1 MIQCKTNFARSVFTA
16 ALVVT
21 LILVPTASG
30 QETRGTIQGRALDRS
45 QAALPNASVS
55 VTNVDTN
62 VTSKTTS
69 NNEGAY
75 VLPYLNPGIYK
86 LVATAKGFK
95 SIYRNGIELRV
106 HDRLQIDLVFEVGDV
121 SEQIT
126 VTGET
131 PLLETASA
139 NTGQIIDSRR
149 AAELPTFDGSPLSL
163 VFLSSDIIYA
173 YPNAATA
180 TQQPQLQQNSITQSN
195 FAGSPRG
202 TTEFTMDGV
211 PNMQNSIADYGSGV
225 VNSPPADIVQ
235 EFKVEQAYDA
245 SVGHTSGMVVNFSL
259 KSGTNQLHGAAYY
272 ADREPELNANNW
284 FANRSGQSRGDFS
297 YRRSSASL
305 TGPGYFPKLY
315 NGKDRTFFTY
325 GYETLHLT
333 ETSQA
338 YTTTVPTSAQLKG
351 DFSSLLAISSQYQI
365 YDPATWRPTGTGR
378 YQADPIPGN
387 IIPTSRLSPIALAIA
402 KHWPASNTT
411 GQTGGVNNYTNNN
424 NGTIRSYYNHVGRVD
439 HVISDKQRMYVRV
452 AANQRTDGPY
462 RKYWDDVVSGQNWN
476 GPARQIA
483 IDDIYVLN
491 PSTILNIRYGA
502 NRYAGQHSPDRE
514 GYDVTALGF
523 PDATARQLRAIRQM
537 FPTISVSGL
546 VTLANESPDVL
557 NSTNHSILGN
567 ISKTYRNHSFKF
579 GGEFRVYQNNVFYP
593 GAAAGTFS
601 FSTNYT
607 KGPYDNSTSSP
618 SSLGQGLASFLLGI
632 PTSGGI
638 ATIDNQAST
647 SNYIGIF
654 FHDNWRVSRKL
665 TLDVGLRWERESAV
679 TERYNRSVGGF
690 DPNAVLS
697 ITSAAE
703 SAYAAKPDASMPA
716 SQFLARGGLLY
727 AGVSGVPQ
735 SFWNAP
741 KGIFAPRV
749 GFSYQAA
756 KRIVIRSGL
765 GVFPIEVG
773 VPAKNLANQIG
784 YSQTT
789 SLVSSLD
796 YGQTYIG
803 TLATPFPAGVTPA
816 VGNSLGVNTYLGQS
830 VSFYDR
836 NASTPYSMR
845 WSFGVQTE
853 LPRKLL
859 WEVSYNG
866 SKTIHLTTARSLSS
880 LPFRYLSTSP
890 VRDQT
895 TIDYLSNPVANP
907 FYNLIPGTSRNGST
921 VTRSVLLSP
930 YPQFTGV
937 TVTNFQGYSWYNSL
951 NTRLE
956 RRFANGFTVQ
966 STYGFAKQIDCTSYQ
981 NGADPRPTRS
991 ISGLDRTHNLAFSGI
1006 FELPFGRGKALF
1018 GQAGNV
1024 ANSIVGGWQIGA
1036 IYHFTSGA
1044 PLSFG
1049 NVIYYS
1055 GDFSRIPLSTDERTV
1070 NRWFNIDAGFER
1082 NSAKQL
1088 GANVRT
1094 FPLYLSNVR
1103 SDYVNNW
1110 DMDVIKNFKFRERY
1124 SVQFRAEFLNAIN
1137 HPNAFAPP
1145 NTTVTSSAFGTITS
1159 QYGSAR
1165 IVQMQL
1171 KFVF

>member
-1 MIQCKTNFARSVFTA
+1 MNRHSNHIARSVFA
-16 ALVVT
+16 AIAVA
-21 LILVPTASG
+21 LILMPSALA
-30 QETRGTIQGRALDRS
+30 QETRGTIQGRTFDSS
-45 QAALPNASVS
+45 QAALPNAAVS
-55 VTNVDTN
+55 VTNVATN
-62 VTSKTTS
+62 VTTKTKS
-69 NNEGAY
+69 NNEGSY

-86 LVATAKGFK
+86 LVATAEGFK
-95 SIYRNGIELRV
+95 SIYRNGLELRV
-106 HDRLQIDLVFEVGDV
+106 NDRLQIDLVFEVGNV
-121 SEQIT
+121 NEQIT

-163 VFLSSDIIYA
+163 VFLSSNIIYA

-259 KSGTNQLHGAAYY
+259 KSGANQVHGAAYY
-272 ADREPELNANNW
+272 ADREPELNANSW
-284 FANRSGQSRGDFS
+284 FANKNGQARGDFT
-297 YRRSSASL
+297 YRRGSASL
-305 TGPGYFPKLY
+305 TGPVYIPKLY

-325 GYETLHLT
+325 GYEKLSLI

-338 YTTTVPTSAQLKG
+338 YTTTVPTADQLKG
-351 DFSSLLAISSQYQI
+351 DFSALLALSGQYQI
-365 YDPATWRPTGTGR
+365 YDPSTWRPTGTGR

-402 KHWPASNTT
+402 KHWPAANAT
-411 GQTGGVNNYTNNN
+411 GQSNGVNNYTNNN
-424 NGTIRSYYNHVGRVD
+424 NGTVRGYYNHVSRVD

-452 AANQRTDGPY
+452 AANQRSDGPY
-462 RKYWDDVVSGQNWN
+462 RKYWDDVASGQNWN
-476 GPARQIA
+476 GPARQLA
-483 IDDIYVLN
+483 IDDVYVLN
-491 PSTILNIRYGA
+491 PTTILNIRYGV
-502 NRYAGQHSPDRE
+502 NRYAGRHDPDRE
-514 GYDVTALGF
+514 GFDVAELGF
-523 PDATARQLRAIRQM
+523 PEFTTRQLKAARQM
-537 FPTISVSGL
+537 FPNINVSGL
-546 VTLANESPDVL
+546 VALAGESPDVL
-557 NSTNHSILGN
+557 NSINHSLLGN
-567 ISKTYRNHSFKF
+567 ISKTYRSHNFKF

-593 GAAAGTFS
+593 GASSGAFS
-601 FSTNYT
+601 FATNYT
-607 KGPYDNSTSSP
+607 KGPYDNSTASP
-618 SSLGQGLASFLLGI
+618 SSLGQGFASFLLGI
-632 PTSGGI
+632 PTGGSI
-638 ATIDNQAST
+638 ANIDNQAAT
-647 SNYIGIF
+647 SSYVGVF

-665 TLDVGLRWERESAV
+665 TVDVGLRWERESSV
-679 TERYNRSVGGF
+679 TERYNRSVAGF
-690 DPNAVLS
+690 DPSATLS

-703 SAYAAKPDASMPA
+703 AAYAAKPDAVLPA
-716 SQFLARGGLLY
+716 SQFRSRGGLLY
-727 AGVSGVPQ
+727 AGVNGMSR
-735 SFWNAP
+735 SFWDAP
-741 KGIFAPRV
+741 WGIFAPRV
-749 GFSYQAA
+749 GFSYQAL
-756 KRIVIRSGL
+756 KRVVVRGGFGI
-765 GVFPIEVG
+765 FPIELG

-789 SLVSSLD
+789 SLVASLD

-803 TLATPFPAGVTPA
+803 TLATPFPSGVSPA

-836 NASTPYSMR
+836 NALTPYSMR
-845 WSFGVQTE
+845 WSYGVQME

-866 SKTIHLTTARSLSS
+866 SKTIRLTTARNMDAV
-880 LPFRYLSTSP
+880 PNQYLSTSP

-895 TIDYLSNPVANP
+895 TIDYLANPVTNP
-907 FYNLIPGTSRNGST
+907 FYNLLPGTSRTGAT
-921 VTRSVLLSP
+921 VTRSVLLTP

-937 TVTNFQGYSWYNSL
+937 TVTDFQGYSWYNSVH
-951 NTRLE
+951 TRLE

-966 STYGFAKQIDCTSYQ
+966 GTYGFAKQIDATSYQ

-991 ISGLDRTHNLAFSGI
+991 ISSLDRTHNLAFSGI

-1018 GQAGNV
+1018 GQAGGV
-1024 ANSIVGGWQIGA
+1024 LNSVVGGWQIGA
-1036 IYHFTSGA
+1036 IYHFTSGS

-1055 GDFSRIPLSTDERTV
+1055 GDFSKISLSTGERTV
-1070 NRWFNIDAGFER
+1070 QRWFNTDAGFEKTT
-1082 NSAKQL
+1082 AKQL
-1088 GANVRT
+1088 SSNVRT

-1110 DMDVIKNFKFRERY
+1110 DMDVIKNFKIRERY
-1124 SVQFRAEFLNAIN
+1124 SVQFRGEFLNSLN

-1145 NTTVTSSAFGTITS
+1145 STDVTSTAFGTITS

-1165 IVQMQL
+1165 LVQMQI